1 MSSIHTRVYHN
12 TDQTYTVFR
21 DSERNGDGDQ
31 STVAQL
37 DTIDAV
43 GAWHRERGG
52 CLGAI
57 LRDETGRYRQGLYFD
72 PIPLDALPVIDSV
85 SMVLAS
91 VPAGADVW
99 ERLLNEAA
107 QECAQ

>member
-21 DSERNGDGDQ
+21 DGNRNGDGNQ
-31 STVAQL
+31 SIVAQL

-57 LRDETGRYRQGLYFD
+57 LWDEGGRYRQGLFFD
-72 PIPLDALPVIDSV
+72 PIPLDALPVTDTFT
-85 SMVLAS
+85 MVLAS
-91 VPAGADVW
+91 VPAGQEVW
-99 ERLLNEAA
+99 AQLLDEAA
-107 QECAQ
+107 KEFR

>member
-1 MSSIHTRVYHN
+1 MIHTRVYHN

-21 DSERNGDGDQ
+21 DAAKNGDGDH
-31 STVAQL
+31 SIVAQL

-57 LRDETGRYRQGLYFD
+57 LWDESGRYRQGLYFD
-72 PIPLDALPVIDSV
+72 PIPLDVLPVTDSASMIVV
-85 SMVLAS
+85 SL
-91 VPAGADVW
+91 PAGHPEWA
-99 ERLLNEAA
+99 RLLGEAA
-107 QECAQ
+107 QEYAS